1 MDVYLELGTKRVF
14 AGALDWPGL
23 CRTASDQDGA
33 MTALLAY
40 GPRYAGVLAAAGVR
54 PRFAEPK
61 RLSDLVVAERL
72 EGNATTDFG
81 APSIAPAADA
91 LSVKPADRRKLWAVL
106 EACWAALDRAAS
118 GAAGVELARG
128 PRGGGRDLEVI
139 LEHVFGA
146 EASYA
151 GKIGVRLAAP
161 TAGSQSAAAH
171 RGDVLAGLAQ
181 AATAGVPLSGPR
193 GGAMWSPRY
202 FVRRAAWHVLDH
214 AWEIE
219 DRSGMLSA

>member
-23 CRTASDQDGA
+23 CRTARDQDGA

-54 PRFAEPK
+54 PRFSAPK
-61 RLSDLVVAERL
+61 RLLDLVVAERL

-81 APSIAPAADA
+81 APSIAPTADA
-91 LSVKPADRRKLWAVL
+91 LSVKPADQRTLWAVL

-181 AATAGVPLSGPR
+181 AATVGVPLSGPR

-219 DRSGMLSA
+219 DRSGMVSA

>member
-23 CRTASDQDGA
+23 CRTARDQDGA

-40 GPRYAGVLAAAGVR
+40 GPRYADVLAAGVR
-54 PRFAEPK
+54 PRFAAPK

-91 LSVKPADRRKLWAVL
+91 LSVKPADRRKLCSVL

-128 PRGGGRDLEVI
+128 PRGQRDICGPGGSRHDGI
-139 LEHVFGA
+139 H
-146 EASYA
+146 A
-151 GKIGVRLAAP
+151 GTIPERSSISHAWSRTCHAARR
-161 TAGSQSAAAH
+161 TKY
-171 RGDVLAGLAQ
+171 RGDHMA
-181 AATAGVPLSGPR
+181 PPR
-193 GGAMWSPRY
+193 GPDRGTPAVAACVSPARTSPRCAAGDCEPA
-202 FVRRAAWHVLDH
+202 VGDARRRPIFPA
-214 AWEIE
+214 
-219 DRSGMLSA
+219 

>member
-23 CRTASDQDGA
+23 CRTARDQNGA

-40 GPRYAGVLAAAGVR
+40 GPRYARVLEAAEVR
-54 PRFAEPK
+54 PRFAAPK
-61 RLSDLVVAERL
+61 QLSDLVVAERL
-72 EGNATTDFG
+72 KGNATTDFG

-91 LSVKPADRRKLWAVL
+91 LEVKPADRRTLRAVL

-118 GAAGVELARG
+118 SAAGVELARG
-128 PRGGGRDLEVI
+128 PRGGGRELDGILAHVI
-139 LEHVFGA
+139 GA
-146 EASYA
+146 EAGYA
-151 GKIGVRLAAP
+151 GKIGLRLAAP
-161 TAGSQSAAAH
+161 TAGSQSPAAH
-171 RGDVLAGLAQ
+171 RDAVLAGLTQ
-181 AATAGVPLSGPR
+181 AATVGVPLSGPR
-193 GGAMWSPRY
+193 GGAMWAPRY

-219 DRSGMLSA
+219 DRSGRVSA